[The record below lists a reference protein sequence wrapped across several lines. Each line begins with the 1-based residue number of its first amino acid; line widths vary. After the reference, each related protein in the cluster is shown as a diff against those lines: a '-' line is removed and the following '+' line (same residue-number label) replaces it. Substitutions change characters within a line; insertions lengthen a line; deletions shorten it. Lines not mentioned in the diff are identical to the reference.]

1 MLTAKFYNG
10 SNTATAY
17 GLTQWDYGQELALE
31 YAGLEI
37 VDGTE
42 INFYQGKLSSI
53 AYLKNKHV
61 LIPDLMLQNAAEIT
75 AYVYVRME
83 SSGETILSILLPIS
97 PRPRPENYILPEY
110 EDYKRLLPAG
120 GEPGQVL
127 AKKTETDFDTQWRET
142 EDILEPMTDEDIDKI
157 CV

>member
-1 MLTAKFYNG
+1 MITAKFYS
-10 SNTATAY
+10 SNTTTAY
-17 GLTQWDYGQELALE
+17 GLTQWDYGQELAFE
-31 YAGLEI
+31 SPGVEI
-37 VDGTE
+37 ADGTE

-75 AYVYVRME
+75 AYVYARLE
-83 SSGETILSILLPIS
+83 GSGETVLSILLPIKR
-97 PRPRPENYILPEY
+97 RPRPENYILPEY
-110 EDYKRLLPAG
+110 EEYKRLLPAG

-127 AKKTETDFDTQWRET
+127 AKKTETDFDTQWTET
-142 EDILEPMTDEDIDKI
+142 GDALEPMTDEDIDKI